1 MSTFWSMWVMFLVLL
16 NAGITAFLF
25 VWAQKVDIPVQE
37 DGTTGHVWAHGVLR
51 EGVRRLPRIWVAAS
65 ASFFIWGVGYLL
77 LFPGF
82 GGFRGLLG
90 WTSHGQHALAVAVND
105 ANIAETTARFA
116 QLTPEQLSQDPE
128 ARHIGERLF
137 IDNCAACHQRNAHGN
152 PLLGAPN
159 LVDADWTWGGDD
171 ASITQSILEGR
182 QGIMPPLGDALGVDK
197 VTDIANFV
205 LSLSGAPHDA
215 AKAAAG
221 QPKFATICIACHGVD
236 GKGNQALGAPNLTD
250 HIWLYGG
257 DLATVEKDV
266 RDGRSGQMPAWRER
280 LGEDNARVIAAW
292 VYAQANSK
300 EAATH

>member
-82 GGFRGLLG
+82 GGFKGLLG

-105 ANIAETTARFA
+105 ANIAETTARFV

-137 IDNCAACHQRNAHGN
+137 VDNCAACHQRNAHGN

-197 VTDIANFV
+197 VTDVANFV

-221 QPKFATICIACHGVD
+221 APEFAVCAACHGPA
-236 GKGNQALGAPNLTD
+236 GEGNPALGAPKLAD
-250 HIWLYGG
+250 SIWTWGG
-257 DLATVEKDV
+257 GLAAVEQ
-266 RDGRSGQMPAWRER
+266 RINDGTHGVMPAWKSR
-280 LGEDNARVIAAW
+280 LGADDARVIIAW
-292 VYAQANSK
+292 LRSQARDRIAQP
-300 EAATH
+300 